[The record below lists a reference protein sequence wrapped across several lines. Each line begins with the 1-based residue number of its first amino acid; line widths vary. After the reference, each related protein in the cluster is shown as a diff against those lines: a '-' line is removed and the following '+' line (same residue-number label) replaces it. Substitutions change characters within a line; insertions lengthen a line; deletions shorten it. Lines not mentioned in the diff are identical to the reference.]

1 MADWNDLTRLATE
14 IGEKLKARGET
25 VAVSETSSGGLVSAA
40 LLSIGGAS
48 AYMRGGAVPYSQW
61 SRAGL
66 LDISQGD
73 IKEIGIR
80 SSSEPYA
87 ALLAKTVRQRVGT
100 DWGLSETGA
109 AGPTGNRYGDAAGH
123 TCVAIDGAVTV
134 ARTLETASDDRE
146 ANMFAFAV
154 EAMSLLNEALD
165 TL

>member
-1 MADWNDLTRLATE
+1 M
-14 IGEKLKARGET
+14 
-25 VAVSETSSGGLVSAA
+25 SETSAGGLIAAA

-48 AYMRGGAVPYSQW
+48 AYMRGGVVPYSQW
-61 SRAGL
+61 SRDGL
-66 LDISQGD
+66 LRIERADL
-73 IKEIGIR
+73 EGIR

-87 ALLAKTVRQRVGT
+87 ALLAKTVRERVKT
-100 DWGLSETGA
+100 DWGLAETGA

-123 TCVAIDGAVTV
+123 TCVAISGAVST

-154 EAMSLLNEALD
+154 EAMALLNEALD

>member
-14 IGEKLKARGET
+14 IGGKLKDRGET
-25 VAVSETSSGGLVSAA
+25 LAVSETSSGGLVSAA

-61 SRAGL
+61 SREGL
-66 LDISQGD
+66 LDISQND
-73 IKEIGIR
+73 IREMGIR

-87 ALLAKTVRQRVGT
+87 ALLAKTVRERVKT
-100 DWGLSETGA
+100 DWGLAETGA

-123 TCVAIDGAVTV
+123 TCVAIAGAITT
-134 ARTLETASDDRE
+134 ARTLETASGDRE
-146 ANMFAFAV
+146 ANMFLFAV
-154 EAMSLLNEALD
+154 ETMTLLNEALD

>member
-1 MADWNDLTRLATE
+1 MADWKDLTRLAAE
-14 IGEKLKARGET
+14 IGGKLKQRGET
-25 VAVSETSSGGLVSAA
+25 VAVSETSAGGLIAAA

-48 AYMRGGAVPYSQW
+48 AYMRGGVVPYSQW
-61 SRAGL
+61 SRDGL
-66 LDISQGD
+66 LRIERADL
-73 IKEIGIR
+73 EGIR

-87 ALLAKTVRQRVGT
+87 ALLAKTVRERVKT
-100 DWGLSETGA
+100 DWGLAETGA

-123 TCVAIDGAVTV
+123 TCVAISGAVST

-154 EAMSLLNEALD
+154 EAMALLNEALD

>member
-1 MADWNDLTRLATE
+1 MADWNDLTKLAAE

-25 VAVSETSSGGLVSAA
+25 VAVSETSAGGLISAA
-40 LLSIGGAS
+40 MLSIGGAS

-61 SRAGL
+61 SRDGL
-66 LDISQGD
+66 LDISQDD
-73 IKEIGIR
+73 IRRMGIR

-87 ALLAKTVRQRVGT
+87 ALLAKTVRERVGT
-100 DWGLSETGA
+100 TWGLAETGA

-123 TCVAIDGAVTV
+123 TCVAISGAVNV
-134 ARTLETASDDRE
+134 ARTLETASSDRE
-146 ANMFAFAV
+146 ANMFLFSI